1 MTAADCRYVFRLYVA
16 GGSLNSTRA
25 VANLRRIAD
34 RHLQGRYEIEV
45 IDLRLQPG
53 LASEDDI
60 VALPTLIMVSPGVRR
75 IIGDLGDEA
84 RVLAALDIPPVD

>member
-1 MTAADCRYVFRLYVA
+1 MTAADSRYVFRLYVA